1 MKPKFVC
8 TKCGKEITWG
18 VQNCQGCG
26 THVEWPVESATDES
40 SRAEVAVKACGK
52 CGMENYPDASF
63 CSSCGAQLKGSQKQQ
78 GKGQRQGGK
87 QEKGRDQKKKEA
99 SSSPIFSWK
108 IIFGFLGFLIV
119 LIVALELFT
128 NREQTPAGNQAATQ
142 QMPTADLAIAGQI
155 TELEKTL
162 AANPSDM
169 QTILKLANL
178 SHDGRFFDK
187 AISNY
192 KKFLEK
198 NPKDAN
204 ARVDLGICYFESGQS
219 DLAQKEMLAALKDD
233 PKHLQAHFNLGIV
246 NLKERRIQ
254 EANDWFKKTIALA
267 PAGSEIG
274 VQAKQFLDQH
284 SSPLIQ
290 NK

>member
-8 TKCGKEITWG
+8 SKCGKEISWG
-18 VQNCQGCG
+18 AQNCQGCG
-26 THVEWPVESATDES
+26 TFVEWPAESRSAES
-40 SRAEVAVKACGK
+40 SKSEVVVRACNK
-52 CGMENYPDASF
+52 CGMENFADASF

-78 GKGQRQGGK
+78 GRQQRQGGR
-87 QEKGRDQKKKEA
+87 QEKQRETKGKQAA
-99 SSSPIFSWK
+99 STSLFSWK
-108 IIFGFLGFLIV
+108 IILGFVGFLII
-119 LIVALELFT
+119 LIAALELFT
-128 NREQTPAGNQAATQ
+128 NRAPAPIANQAPVQ

-155 TELEKTL
+155 TELEKSL
-162 AANPSDM
+162 ASNPSDM
-169 QTILKLANL
+169 QAILKLANL

-187 AISNY
+187 AIAYY
-192 KKFLEK
+192 KKFLDK

-219 DLAQKEMLAALKDD
+219 DLAQKEMMTALKYD

-267 PAGSEIG
+267 PPGSEIG

-284 SSPLIQ
+284 SSSLIQ